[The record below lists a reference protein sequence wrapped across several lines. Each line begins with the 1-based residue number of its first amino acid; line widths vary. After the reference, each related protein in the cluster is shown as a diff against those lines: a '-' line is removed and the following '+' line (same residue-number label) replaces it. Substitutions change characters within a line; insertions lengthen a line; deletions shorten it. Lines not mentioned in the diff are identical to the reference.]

1 MLPVG
6 CEPSFLFFFCIFHF
20 LSAHP
25 TVHMYIFCQITQGVW
40 IDPCLA
46 AYMNHIVMIYI
57 YAPPDGRVCMR
68 TDGNAWL
75 IAFGT
80 HNFHALLS
88 LVFVQ
93 WRHLTRNRKL
103 DTRQAEG
110 YTEDIHR
117 PDDTGNYYMVVVLTG
132 RCTIIIIIIIIV
144 MK

>member
-1 MLPVG
+1 MRERINLALCFRLAVSR
-6 CEPSFLFFFCIFHF
+6 PSYFFFCIFHF

-25 TVHMYIFCQITQGVW
+25 TVHMYIFSQITQGVW

-103 DTRQAEG
+103 DTRQAERG
-110 YTEDIHR
+110 QRTYTDR
-117 PDDTGNYYMVVVLTG
+117 MTPAT
-132 RCTIIIIIIIIV
+132 TIW
-144 MK
+144 